1 MNSSNKMNNVLLV
14 LLSASVL
21 VTIGTIFYHFVDTSY
36 ETETAI
42 RATADESKIFEGV
55 YVRDETVLTYS
66 GTGTVSYQVPDG
78 GKVAVGDVIAEIYP
92 DEASIEQKQQIAALQ
107 DKLDVLERISNTGT
121 LAEAQPAD
129 LSRQIS
135 QYYKEIVQ
143 NRDRSDISAMASAEQ
158 KFVEAYS
165 TYQIVV
171 SQGEV
176 SFSQQISDLSTQ
188 IQSLESAQTQS
199 VGTVTS
205 ENSSYFVSYTDGLE
219 SSLTA
224 EKLSDITP
232 EQIRKITQEEKNSDD
247 TKTAKNNGVIGKSIA
262 QYGWYMVGIIDNKEQ
277 KYKVGDTVT
286 LKLLTSSA
294 TASATVQELRS
305 TDEDGEVMVVLYCDT
320 MTSDF
325 VQNRTENV
333 EMILGE
339 YEGIKVP
346 RDAIRFKD
354 VEETVVD
361 EETGEETTQVVNSRG
376 VYVQDG
382 EKIEFRRLDV
392 VYEGKDY
399 VLSDMNAGDGY
410 LMLYDS
416 VIVEGIDAN
425 GN

>member
-1 MNSSNKMNNVLLV
+1 MLRLV
-14 LLSASVL
+14 SASVL
-21 VTIGTIFYHFVDTSY
+21 VTIGTIFYHFIDTSY

-305 TDEDGEVMVVLYCDT
+305 TDEDGEVTSNICT
-320 MTSDF
+320 QSQIPQMT
-325 VQNRTENV
+325 NHPC
-333 EMILGE
+333 I
-339 YEGIKVP
+339 
-346 RDAIRFKD
+346 
-354 VEETVVD
+354 
-361 EETGEETTQVVNSRG
+361 
-376 VYVQDG
+376 
-382 EKIEFRRLDV
+382 
-392 VYEGKDY
+392 
-399 VLSDMNAGDGY
+399 
-410 LMLYDS
+410 
-416 VIVEGIDAN
+416 
-425 GN
+425 

>member
-55 YVRDETVLTYS
+55 YVRDEIVLTYS

-382 EKIEFRRLDV
+382 EKIEFRRLKV

>member
-42 RATADESKIFEGV
+42 RATADESKLFEGV

-66 GTGTVSYQVPDG
+66 GTGAVSYQVPDG

-107 DKLDVLERISNTGT
+107 EKLDVLERISNPGT

-135 QYYKEIVQ
+135 QYYREIVQ
-143 NRDRSDISAMASAEQ
+143 KRDQSDLSAMASAEQ

-176 SFSQQISDLSTQ
+176 SFAQQISDLTAQ
-188 IQSLESAQTQS
+188 IQSLKSAQTQA

-205 ENSSYFVSYTDGLE
+205 ESASYFVSYVDGLE
-219 SSLTA
+219 ST
-224 EKLSDITP
+224 LSIENLENITP
-232 EQIRKITQEEKNSDD
+232 EQIQEITQEEKNSS
-247 TKTAKNNGVIGKSIA
+247 TKQTQSNGVIGKSIA
-262 QYGWYMVGIIDNKEQ
+262 RYGWYMVGIIDNKEQ

-294 TASATVQELRS
+294 STKATIQELRS
-305 TDEDGEVMVVLYCDT
+305 TGEDGKVMVVLYCET

-354 VEETVVD
+354 VEETVTD

-392 VYEGKDY
+392 IYEGKDY

-416 VIVEGIDAN
+416 IIVEGIDAN

>member
-21 VTIGTIFYHFVDTSY
+21 VTIGTIFYHFIDTSY